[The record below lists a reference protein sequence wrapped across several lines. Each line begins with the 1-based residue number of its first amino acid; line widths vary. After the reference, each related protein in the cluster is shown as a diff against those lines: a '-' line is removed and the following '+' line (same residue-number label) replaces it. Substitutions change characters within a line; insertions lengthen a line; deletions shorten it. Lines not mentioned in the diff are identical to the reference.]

1 MKKEKALVVQPK
13 AMIGGTLK
21 PYQVEGL
28 RWLATLF
35 ENGLSGILA
44 DEMGLGKT
52 IQVIA
57 LVAHVREKN
66 VKGPICIAAPLATRV
81 AASSHHFDGVGGA
94 RYAAAASTAS
104 GAAPGRSCTEPRRAT
119 SESPSRPRIGSE
131 SPRNPEKNQPRPRL
145 TEPTRFNDATPRTD
159 RVIPTQAP
167 QLDERVPE
175 VDARHI
181 CVIVSW

>member
-13 AMIGGTLK
+13 AMTGGTLK

-66 VKGPICIAAPLATRV
+66 VKGPICIAAPLATLPNWMNGPPP
-81 AASSHHFDGVGGA
+81 ASLLRPA
-94 RYAAAASTAS
+94 
-104 GAAPGRSCTEPRRAT
+104 PRRWRA
-119 SESPSRPRIGSE
+119 RPRRRRRAAMAY
-131 SPRNPEKNQPRPRL
+131 PP
-145 TEPTRFNDATPRTD
+145 
-159 RVIPTQAP
+159 
-167 QLDERVPE
+167 
-175 VDARHI
+175 
-181 CVIVSW
+181 

>member
-1 MKKEKALVVQPK
+1 MT
-13 AMIGGTLK
+13 GGTLK

-81 AASSHHFDGVGGA
+81 AASSHHF
-94 RYAAAASTAS
+94 
-104 GAAPGRSCTEPRRAT
+104 PRRAT
-119 SESPSRPRIGSE
+119 SESPSRPPNAPNRLEI
-131 SPRNPEKNQPRPRL
+131 PRKTSR
-145 TEPTRFNDATPRTD
+145 D
-159 RVIPTQAP
+159 RV
-167 QLDERVPE
+167 
-175 VDARHI
+175 
-181 CVIVSW
+181 